1 MFIVTDKDTV
11 DVWTYTD
18 QIKLEYRISADTV
31 ASWPC
36 GGKDWSPQ
44 RVITQPYINNTIFV
58 RTKTLIC
65 VISIH

>member
-31 ASWPC
+31 ASW
-36 GGKDWSPQ
+36 
-44 RVITQPYINNTIFV
+44 
-58 RTKTLIC
+58 
-65 VISIH
+65 